1 MRITDIRVTV
11 KHPVSY
17 THLIADVG
25 SDLLNFTMYANNE
38 TQANIMKLHF
48 EQHTDLLYRTILAI
62 GIGDKKAF
70 SELLGAFEPK
80 LSE

>member
-1 MRITDIRVTV
+1 
-11 KHPVSY
+11 
-17 THLIADVG
+17 
-25 SDLLNFTMYANNE
+25 MYANNE